1 MSQNISTMNTT
12 KKSEDYYTIV
22 YMLLFGWLISQQ
34 NNVDRLVI
42 YIRNESSRAKAE
54 EHIVVK

>member
-1 MSQNISTMNTT
+1 MNTT